1 MTTFAS
7 DESSQFSPGAKLRKK
22 YWKYSIYW
30 LRRLI
35 GILNF
40 LRESKVR
47 SYLGGGTAGNRI
59 DDKLLNMYT

>member
-7 DESSQFSPGAKLRKK
+7 DESSQFSPEAKLRGNIG
-22 YWKYSIYW
+22 STVFTG
-30 LRRLI
+30 LEGLI

-47 SYLGGGTAGNRI
+47 SYKGGGTTGNRI
-59 DDKLLNMYT
+59 DDKL